1 MCALTND
8 RPPMK
13 TLACSLIAIVSVAL
27 SSALFAASEQ
37 DHQITGT
44 IVKINSGATGIVID
58 DGETDGGA
66 YVWFF
71 RDTKY
76 GTKPKI
82 GERVTVHYEIWGRKM
97 YVTKIEKAGKAEKG
111 SKKR

>member
-1 MCALTND
+1 
-8 RPPMK
+8 MK

-27 SSALFAASEQ
+27 SSAVFAASEQ

-58 DGETDGGA
+58 DGESDGGA
-66 YVWFF
+66 YLWFN
-71 RDTKY
+71 RETKY

-82 GERVTVHYEIWGRKM
+82 GERVTVHYEFSGRKM
-97 YVTKIEKAGKAEKG
+97 YVIKIEKAGTTDKAR
-111 SKKR
+111 KKE

>member
-1 MCALTND
+1 
-8 RPPMK
+8 MK
-13 TLACSLIAIVSVAL
+13 TLTFSLVAAVSL
-27 SSALFAASEQ
+27 GLTSPIFAAGEE

-44 IVKINSGATGIVID
+44 IVQVNPGVTGIVID

-66 YVWFF
+66 YLWFF

-82 GERVTVHYEIWGRKM
+82 GERVTVHYEFWGRKM
-97 YVTKIEKAGKAEKG
+97 YVTKIERAGKADKG
-111 SKKR
+111 SKKN

>member
-1 MCALTND
+1 
-8 RPPMK
+8 MK
-13 TLACSLIAIVSVAL
+13 IVACSLMAAVSLGL
-27 SSALFAASEQ
+27 SSPDFAAGEQ

-58 DGETDGGA
+58 DRESDGGA
-66 YVWFF
+66 YVWFM

-82 GERVTVHYEIWGRKM
+82 GERVTVHYEIGGRKM
-97 YVTKIEKAGKAEKG
+97 YVTKIEKAGNAEKG

>member
-1 MCALTND
+1 MSYE
-8 RPPMK
+8 
-13 TLACSLIAIVSVAL
+13 TLACSLMAAVSLGL
-27 SSALFAASEQ
+27 SSPIFAAGEQ

-66 YVWFF
+66 YVWFSG
-71 RDTKY
+71 DTKY

-82 GERVTVHYEIWGRKM
+82 GERVTVHYEIGGRKM
-97 YVTKIEKAGKAEKG
+97 YVTKIEKADKAEKG
-111 SKKR
+111 SENK